1 MKQSIL
7 ALAGLTLAA
16 CSNEPSLLDRHVT
29 AMGGEAALESVNAI
43 RLELDITE
51 PTFNVRGVYQAERPD
66 SMRVD
71 IYVGENRVFSEGLDD
86 GAGWQMF
93 ADGSIEATSP
103 EGTLALL
110 RGLHGNLYGAHEYAA
125 LGHTI
130 TEGEPAEID
139 GVVYPTL
146 DFLMSD
152 GFEERLYLDPE
163 TFLPVRDRS
172 EYALHP
178 DVNPDQEFHETRRS
192 EFTMIEGVMF
202 PMLQETVDL
211 RTGEVVQ
218 TVRIVSVEINPEFEP
233 GVFAMPSEE

>member
-1 MKQSIL
+1 MYKSIL
-7 ALAGLTLAA
+7 ALSALLLAA
-16 CSNEPSLLDRHVT
+16 CSGEPGLLDRHVE
-29 AMGGEAALESVNAI
+29 ALGGAATLESVTSI

-51 PTFNVRGVYQAERPD
+51 PTFNVRGVYLAERPD
-66 SMRVD
+66 NMRID
-71 IYVGENRVFSEGLDD
+71 IYADGTRVFTEGLDD
-86 GAGWQMF
+86 GHGWQMF
-93 ADGSIEATSP
+93 ADGRIEATS
-103 EGTLALL
+103 EDGTLALL
-110 RGLHGNLYGAHEYAA
+110 RGLHGNLYGPHEFAA
-125 LGHTI
+125 LGHAI

-146 DFLMSD
+146 DIVMAD

-211 RTGEVVQ
+211 RTGETVQ

-233 GVFAMPSEE
+233 GTFAIPSGD

>member
-1 MKQSIL
+1 MYKIMMGLS
-7 ALAGLTLAA
+7 ALSLAA
-16 CSNEPSLLDRHVT
+16 CSSEPGLLDRHVE
-29 AMGGEAALESVNAI
+29 AMGGESALESVHAI

-71 IYVGENRVFSEGLDD
+71 IYADGSRVFTEALDH
-86 GAGWQMF
+86 GESWQMF
-93 ADGSIEATSP
+93 ADGNAQATS
-103 EGTLALL
+103 EAAADILL
-110 RGLHGNLYGAHEYAA
+110 RGLHGNLYGPHEYAA

-130 TEGEPAEID
+130 TEGEPVEID

-146 DFLMSD
+146 DFVMSD
-152 GFEERLYLDPE
+152 GFEERLYLDPD

-178 DVNPDQEFHETRRS
+178 DVNPDEEYHETRRS
-192 EFTMIEGVMF
+192 EFTMIDGVMF

-218 TVRIVSVEINPEFEP
+218 TVRIVSVEINPEIDPET
-233 GVFAMPSEE
+233 FAMPSGG

>member
-1 MKQSIL
+1 MNKIIMGLS
-7 ALAGLTLAA
+7 ALALAA
-16 CSNEPSLLDRHVT
+16 CSSEPSLLDQHVS
-29 AMGGEAALESVNAI
+29 AMGGETALESVHSI

-71 IYVGENRVFSEGLDD
+71 IYAGGTRVFTEALDH
-86 GAGWQMF
+86 GQSWQMF
-93 ADGSIEATSP
+93 ADGNAQAT
-103 EGTLALL
+103 TQAAADILL
-110 RGLHGNLYGAHEYAA
+110 RGLHGNLYGPHEYAA

-146 DFLMSD
+146 DFLMAD

-178 DVNPDQEFHETRRS
+178 DVNPDEEYHETRRS
-192 EFTMIEGVMF
+192 DFMMIDGVMF

-233 GVFAMPSEE
+233 GVFSMPPGE

>member
-1 MKQSIL
+1 MHKRIL
-7 ALAGLTLAA
+7 ALSALTLAA
-16 CSNEPSLLDRHVT
+16 CSSEPELLDRHVA
-29 AMGGEAALESVNAI
+29 AMGGESALEALNGI

-51 PTFNVRGVYQAERPD
+51 PAFNVRGVYQAERPD
-66 SMRVD
+66 SMRID
-71 IYVGENRVFSEGLDD
+71 IYADGTRVFTEALDQ
-86 GAGWQMF
+86 GQSWQMF
-93 ADGSIEATSP
+93 ADGDAHATTEA
-103 EGTLALL
+103 AADILL
-110 RGLHGNLYGAHEYAA
+110 RGLHGNLYGPHEYAA

-130 TEGEPAEID
+130 TEGEPVEID

-146 DFLMSD
+146 DFVMSD

-163 TFLPVRDRS
+163 TYLPVRDRS

-178 DVNPDQEFHETRRS
+178 DVNPDEEYHETRRS

-211 RTGEVVQ
+211 RTGETVQ

-233 GVFAMPSEE
+233 GTFAIPSGD